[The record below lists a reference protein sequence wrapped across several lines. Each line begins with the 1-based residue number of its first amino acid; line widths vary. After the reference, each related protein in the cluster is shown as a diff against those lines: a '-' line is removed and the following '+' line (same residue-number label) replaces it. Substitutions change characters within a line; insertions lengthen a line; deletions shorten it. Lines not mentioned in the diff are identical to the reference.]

1 MWHFHDSPISGHQ
14 GVLKTKKR
22 ADQSSYYWPNFHRDI
37 SDYVKSCDICEEK
50 KNPSKKKRHF
60 MKSYVSGGRFERIA
74 ADLAGPFPKS
84 GNGNMYILV
93 VADYFSKYTEIYP
106 LPNMEAE
113 TIADAVFRGWIKR
126 YGCPYE
132 IHTDQGSQ
140 FESQLFSQ
148 LCEILCI
155 SKTRTTAFHPRSD
168 GMVERLN
175 RTIKEMISKYVNL
188 PQTNW
193 DKYIDAISMAYNT
206 SVHET
211 TGLTPYRMVF
221 GCEMTV
227 PVSVLCDFSDF
238 QTKDIKCYSDYV
250 TKLCESLEKAHD
262 LARETIRSSVSTQR
276 KLYNKN
282 IIEQNYEVGDVV
294 RLYQPKQKKGT
305 KLKLS
310 RNWTGPWVIIKR
322 LSNILYQI
330 QHSKTSKPKIVHA
343 DNLKPFRTKK
353 TTQSQLKTLVNTNA
367 GNCEHQNVQEHDTV
381 PVPKSHADKRSTD
394 KQVAKTRKNK
404 IKGPCRK

>member
-1 MWHFHDSPISGHQ
+1 MHPECRFWYGRWELLTVHEGVLCIKWIHGNSVRLRICTPKSLRNALLWHFHDSPISGHQ

-37 SDYVKSCDICEEK
+37 SEK
-50 KNPSKKKRHF
+50 KNPSRKKRHF

-93 VADYFSKYTEIYP
+93 VADYFSKYTEIYR

-113 TIADAVFRGWIKR
+113 TIADAVFRGWTKR

-175 RTIKEMISKYVNL
+175 RTIKEMILKYVKL
-188 PQTNW
+188 PQTNL

-211 TGLTPYRMVF
+211 TGLTPYRMLF

-227 PVSVLCDFSDF
+227 PISVLCDFSDF

-250 TKLCESLEKAHD
+250 TKLCESLEK
-262 LARETIRSSVSTQR
+262 SS
-276 KLYNKN
+276 
-282 IIEQNYEVGDVV
+282 
-294 RLYQPKQKKGT
+294 
-305 KLKLS
+305 
-310 RNWTGPWVIIKR
+310 
-322 LSNILYQI
+322 
-330 QHSKTSKPKIVHA
+330 
-343 DNLKPFRTKK
+343 
-353 TTQSQLKTLVNTNA
+353 
-367 GNCEHQNVQEHDTV
+367 
-381 PVPKSHADKRSTD
+381 
-394 KQVAKTRKNK
+394 
-404 IKGPCRK
+404 